1 MTLTI
6 TYSHLSISSEDILE
20 NESVALESL
29 AYQLRIDPWFLSKL
43 KDTNSGEL
51 LKVYKRIIKKFEK
64 IGSLED
70 LLVQVGHYCRI
81 QAGHGECNFNGTGK
95 FGDFLYILEDAVWK
109 AKMIV
114 VISQRSPERTRVFQW
129 GSNEPVS
136 LLYESKASFVRL
148 FLTSL
153 STTCPIRPGTA
164 KDSAA
169 SGSETGLSLVVC
181 G

>member
-1 MTLTI
+1 MKKIYFLILMTLTI
-6 TYSHLSISSEDILE
+6 AYSHLSISSEDILE

-43 KDTNSGEL
+43 KGTNSGEL

-114 VISQRSPERTRVFQW
+114 VISQRSPERTD
-129 GSNEPVS
+129 VS
-136 LLYESKASFVRL
+136 PKNRTMTSMRFPLKWVKWRSRYEKTLQRRTNNQSHQRA
-148 FLTSL
+148 
-153 STTCPIRPGTA
+153 
-164 KDSAA
+164 
-169 SGSETGLSLVVC
+169 
-181 G
+181 